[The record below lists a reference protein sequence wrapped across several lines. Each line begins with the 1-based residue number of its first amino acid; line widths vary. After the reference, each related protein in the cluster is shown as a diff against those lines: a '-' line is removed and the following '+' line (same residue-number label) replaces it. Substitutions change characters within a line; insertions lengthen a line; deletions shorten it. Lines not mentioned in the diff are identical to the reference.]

1 MNANRFTGERFE
13 KALDIALGSVGLG
26 SPDIV
31 SRRCR
36 HTPS

>member
-13 KALDIALGSVGLG
+13 KALNIALGSAGLR

-31 SRRCR
+31 FRRCR